1 MFKDPNH
8 VTGKTE
14 GGEGVSPGKKP
25 AAPGGHPQRE
35 QEVLWR
41 EVLSL
46 ASYVDTALKTA
57 VEALCRGRLD
67 LVDRVRADEQEID
80 RWEVRIEAEC
90 LRVLALYGLVA
101 SDLRR
106 VVAALRVNRDLE
118 GLADIAENL
127 AKRARKLGKE
137 PAAASFLP
145 RLGQL
150 ADEALAVVDDSL
162 HALRTLDAD
171 LSRRVILSDNAVDRH
186 RAAILSDLK
195 EAVRAEPDKVNTW
208 LRLISSARNL
218 ERAADHATN
227 IAESVVYMKE
237 GVFLRRGDGDGSG
250 D

>member
-1 MFKDPNH
+1 MNRK
-8 VTGKTE
+8 TGDVP
-14 GGEGVSPGKKP
+14 GEGQPT
-25 AAPGGHPQRE
+25 PGGHPHRQ
-35 QEVLWR
+35 QEVLWG

-46 ASYVDTALKTA
+46 AAYVEAALKTA
-57 VEALCRGRLD
+57 VQALCRGRFD
-67 LVDRVRADEQEID
+67 LIAQVRAEEKEID
-80 RWEVRIEAEC
+80 RWEVRIETEC

-118 GLADIAENL
+118 GMADLAENL
-127 AKRARKLGKE
+127 AKRAKKLGRQ
-137 PAAASFLP
+137 PAAAVFLP

-162 HALRTLDAD
+162 KALRTLDAD
-171 LSRRVILSDNAVDRH
+171 LARRVILSDNAVDRH
-186 RAAILSDLK
+186 RAAVLAELK
-195 EAVRAEPDKVNTW
+195 DAVRAEPEQVNTW

-227 IAESVVYMKE
+227 IAEAVVYVKE
-237 GVFLRRGDGDGSG
+237 GVLLRRGDGDGRG